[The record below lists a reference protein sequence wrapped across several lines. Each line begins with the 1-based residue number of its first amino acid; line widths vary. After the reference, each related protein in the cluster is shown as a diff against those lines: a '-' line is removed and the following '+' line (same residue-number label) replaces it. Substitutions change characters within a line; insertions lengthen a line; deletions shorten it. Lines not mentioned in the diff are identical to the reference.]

1 MSLIRVMLVDDEAI
15 VRDGLRSCIDWEA
28 NGFSVETLEE
38 NGARALAYMEKDP
51 VDLVVTDIK
60 MPVLDGLELIRQSKE
75 ADYPAKFLILSGY
88 DDFAYAQ
95 KALRY
100 GADDYILKPIKEEE
114 LLNALIRIR
123 DRYFPKLQTMLRL
136 TPDRYSRT
144 VKQIISYVDMN
155 MDQPELS
162 LKMIADDV
170 LFISSSYL
178 SKLFL
183 KETGYKFSTFL
194 TIKRM
199 EKAER
204 LIREKRD
211 ATVYEVAE
219 QTGFGNNPQYFST
232 VFKKFYGKSPKEL
245 REQEL

>member
-1 MSLIRVMLVDDEAI
+1 M
-15 VRDGLRSCIDWEA
+15 
-28 NGFSVETLEE
+28 ETLEE
-38 NGARALAYMEKDP
+38 NGARALAYMEKNP

-88 DDFAYAQ
+88 DDFSYAQ

-123 DRYFPKLQTMLRL
+123 DRYFPEFQTSLRL

>member
-1 MSLIRVMLVDDEAI
+1 M
-15 VRDGLRSCIDWEA
+15 
-28 NGFSVETLEE
+28 
-38 NGARALAYMEKDP
+38 
-51 VDLVVTDIK
+51 
-60 MPVLDGLELIRQSKE
+60 
-75 ADYPAKFLILSGY
+75 
-88 DDFAYAQ
+88 
-95 KALRY
+95 
-100 GADDYILKPIKEEE
+100 
-114 LLNALIRIR
+114 IRIR
-123 DRYFPKLQTMLRL
+123 DRYFPEFRTSLRL

>member
-1 MSLIRVMLVDDEAI
+1 MSLIKVMLVDDEAI
-15 VRDGLRSCIDWEA
+15 VRDGLRNCIDWEA
-28 NGFSVETLEE
+28 NGFSVEVLEE
-38 NGARALAYMEKDP
+38 NGARALAYMEKNP

-60 MPVLDGLELIRQSKE
+60 MPVLSGLELIRQSKE
-75 ADYPAKFLILSGY
+75 ADFPAKFLILSGY

-123 DRYFPKLQTMLRL
+123 DRYFPELKTSLRL

-144 VKQIISYVDMN
+144 VKQIISYIDMN

-170 LFISSSYL
+170 LFMSSSYL

-211 ATVYEVAE
+211 ATVYEIAE

>member
-38 NGARALAYMEKDP
+38 NGARALAYMEKNP

-100 GADDYILKPIKEEE
+100 GADDYILKPI
-114 LLNALIRIR
+114 NALIRIR

-162 LKMIADDV
+162 LKMIADEV

-211 ATVYEVAE
+211 ATIYEVAE

>member
-100 GADDYILKPIKEEE
+100 GADDYI
-114 LLNALIRIR
+114 
-123 DRYFPKLQTMLRL
+123 
-136 TPDRYSRT
+136 
-144 VKQIISYVDMN
+144 
-155 MDQPELS
+155 
-162 LKMIADDV
+162 
-170 LFISSSYL
+170 
-178 SKLFL
+178 
-183 KETGYKFSTFL
+183 
-194 TIKRM
+194 
-199 EKAER
+199 
-204 LIREKRD
+204 
-211 ATVYEVAE
+211 
-219 QTGFGNNPQYFST
+219 
-232 VFKKFYGKSPKEL
+232 
-245 REQEL
+245 

>member
-1 MSLIRVMLVDDEAI
+1 
-15 VRDGLRSCIDWEA
+15 
-28 NGFSVETLEE
+28 
-38 NGARALAYMEKDP
+38 
-51 VDLVVTDIK
+51 
-60 MPVLDGLELIRQSKE
+60 
-75 ADYPAKFLILSGY
+75 
-88 DDFAYAQ
+88 
-95 KALRY
+95 
-100 GADDYILKPIKEEE
+100 
-114 LLNALIRIR
+114 
-123 DRYFPKLQTMLRL
+123 
-136 TPDRYSRT
+136 
-144 VKQIISYVDMN
+144 

-204 LIREKRD
+204 LICEKRD
-211 ATVYEVAE
+211 TTIYEVAE

-232 VFKKFYGKSPKEL
+232 VFKNFMGSRPRSSGSRNSRV
-245 REQEL
+245 RER